1 MAKKT
6 YVAAID
12 GAPGIMPGIM
22 TFETLVEFEDDEPTS
37 APRIKEEFQVRRG
50 KPIPMHKRRM
60 MPCNKKN
67 KKDYSLSLFQSGT
80 LVYEGS
86 VFFNDILSLHMSK
99 FHYNI

>member
-6 YVAAID
+6 YVAAFD

-60 MPCNKKN
+60 MPCNKKKQERLVFISISKRN
-67 KKDYSLSLFQSGT
+67 LSIRRFR
-80 LVYEGS
+80 
-86 VFFNDILSLHMSK
+86 FF
-99 FHYNI
+99 

>member
-60 MPCNKKN
+60 MPCNKKT
-67 KKDYSLSLFQSGT
+67 KKD
-80 LVYEGS
+80 
-86 VFFNDILSLHMSK
+86 
-99 FHYNI
+99 